1 MSSSLAA
8 AQQLKKMKLRLG
20 DSDINFLRPC
30 LSSLG
35 HSQSL
40 QELDVYC
47 TESSE
52 FWVSFS
58 ECCGLYRRGTL
69 V

>member
-1 MSSSLAA
+1 MSSSVAT
-8 AQQLKKMKLRLG
+8 AQHLKKVELWLG
-20 DSDINFLRPC
+20 GSDINFFRPV
-30 LSSLG
+30 LSSLS

-47 TESSE
+47 KTPSE

-58 ECCGLYRRGTL
+58 ECCGLYR
-69 V
+69 